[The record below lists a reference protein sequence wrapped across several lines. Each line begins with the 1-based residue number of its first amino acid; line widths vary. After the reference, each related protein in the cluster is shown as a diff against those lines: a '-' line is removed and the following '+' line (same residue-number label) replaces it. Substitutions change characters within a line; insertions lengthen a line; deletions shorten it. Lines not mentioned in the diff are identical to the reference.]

1 MSASD
6 NKIVNQEN
14 KNSADIITWREY
26 EALRNEMR
34 REFRTKD
41 DELKGTVDE
50 IKQTLDATNVTVT
63 GLADQMT
70 DIQRNIADMR
80 LAIEN
85 LTAQQQQQDDD
96 EDPELEDDA
105 HNARGAPRGHR
116 PRGWVPLGRNGRGQ
130 DEEDGLGKPKF
141 SIPKFEGGADVEEY
155 LTWELKIEKLWSLHP
170 NYSEDKKI
178 KLASSEFDGYALRWW
193 DSLVR
198 NRDEDGAQP
207 IRTWRAMKEVMTSR
221 FVPTNYMRN
230 IFDKLTLLRQGVKTV
245 DEYYMEM
252 EMLMQRGRVRES
264 LEMTMQRFLNG
275 LKYDVKGIVRH
286 YTYTNMN
293 QLLHHARE
301 AESQLA
307 EEAKVKGRATG
318 GGRFTPRAPSTAPA
332 PSTRSAPYSTP
343 PSKPVSNVSNAKK
356 SESAASTSGSSMS
369 TARNRDMLCHTCGGK
384 GHFKRDCPNRKVMII
399 NEDNEY
405 ETGDDVDPNAPDDD
419 DYDTD
424 GEDAYP
430 SDARTIVVSQRAL
443 NVLPS
448 ASTQRCNLFQTKA
461 LVGPDKAC
469 KVIIDGG
476 SCRNLASKEL
486 CTKLKLKYLPHP
498 HPYYIQWLSDNG
510 EMKVNHMVR
519 VEFAIG
525 PNLATCFRRRYP
537 QDYHHCEESHVGG
550 LMGHFGREK
559 TLLMLADHFYW
570 PKMRRD
576 VDRYVRRCITCNK
589 SKSKLKPHGL
599 YTPLPAPTTPW
610 EDISMDFVLGLPRT
624 KRGHDSIFV
633 VVDRFS
639 KMSHFIACHK
649 SDDAS
654 HIANLFFREIV
665 RLHGVPKT
673 IVSDRDVK
681 FMSYFWKTL
690 WRKLGT
696 KLLFSTTCHPQTDG
710 QTEVVNRTLSQLL
723 RSMIKKNLKEWEEC
737 LPHVEF
743 AYNRAVHSTTELCPF
758 EVVYGFKP
766 ITPLDLLPL
775 PIHER
780 VNMEAS
786 KRADF
791 VKKIHVK
798 TKELIEKKGKSN
810 AARMNKKRKEML
822 FKPGDLVWVHFRSNT
837 GARILLEKMTKEAR
851 RRSQEEP
858 GWAHTLGRRGPG
870 PGRAGLWSGGPTTLS
885 PPFLRQTLRPED
897 LSHRGYLAKS
907 YSRLCGA
914 ENTRE
919 KRALRRA
926 GIRRGNS
933 LREGEIDAIV
943 TVIELDIIAITII
956 IISTIITAVITAGHR
971 HRRSNL
977 VADACKGYNH
987 NESFIETAC
996 QHLLLLVG
1004 IDILTYRRY
1013 YDTPPILVGHQDYF
1027 LAPLPGS
1034 EALLRSSLQFLFG
1047 KSTTTATVVDEA
1059 PGEEVIPYKIPMK
1072 IIERVMDNRYEGD
1085 GTVHPGD
1092 HLLFLHELCGL
1103 FKCAGIAMD
1112 EVRKKLFS
1120 LSLSGKAA
1128 HWYKL
1133 LDNGDSLEWNDIVPR
1148 FYSKFYPPNKTLLD
1162 TSCSGSFTRNKEEFK
1177 RDLLD
1182 RIQENTE
1189 GWENDKDRESGI
1201 IYDYKCI
1208 EAFMDTDKFRNMSA
1222 IYGLDSQ
1229 VAVNLYKAFASHYEL
1244 PKKNFDKYHEPYK
1257 DKIDSSINKCV
1268 VVETADHV
1276 IPEVYIE
1283 KTPFP
1288 AKMKEY
1294 SVINSAVHKSE
1305 KKPVEPEEQIKV
1317 EPAVAIVKD
1326 LVTENVEDGHII
1338 FCEDASN
1345 IVSHPNKPKQA
1356 SVPML
1361 SVKIGDHCYYGLC
1374 DIGASVSAIPY
1385 ELYTEIMHEI
1395 DSCELEDI
1403 DVVIQL
1409 ANRETIS
1416 PIGIVRDVEVL
1427 CGKIKYPADF
1437 LVLGSAASDYCP
1449 IIFGR
1454 PFLNTCG
1461 AIIDCK
1467 KEKIL
1472 TKFAGESYEFNFS
1485 KFTKTPYKA
1494 DLPSNDFKMEQCAS
1508 IVLVP
1513 NNPLQQHLEDSES
1526 EIFRKERDELEE
1538 IFLRQ
1543 PILKHDLPVEDLGTT
1558 PPPKEDPVFDL
1569 KPLPDNL
1576 KYAHIDD
1583 KKIYPVIISSKL
1595 SEIEEERLLEILK
1608 KHRGAI
1614 GYTLDDLKGISPSI
1628 CQHAINMEDDAKP
1641 VVEPQRR
1648 LIPKMKEVVRNE
1660 VLRLLEAGIIY
1671 PIADSRWVSPVHCVP
1686 KKGGMTVV
1694 PNDNDELIPQRVVV
1708 GYRMCIDFRKVNKVT
1723 KKDHYPLPF
1732 IDQMLERL
1740 SKNTHFCFLDGYSGF
1755 SQIAVKAKDQ
1765 EKTTFTCPY
1774 GTYAYRRMPFGLC
1787 NAPATFQR
1795 CMSAI
1800 FHGFCE
1806 SIVEVFMDDFS
1817 VYGNSFDS
1825 CLRNLDKVLQ
1835 RCEETNLVLNWEKC
1849 HFMVN
1854 EGIVLG
1860 HKISERGI
1868 EVDRAKVEAIE
1879 KMPYPRDV
1887 KGIRSVLGHAGF
1899 YRRFIKDFSKISKP
1913 LTNLL
1918 QKDVPFVFDDDCKEA
1933 FETLKKALT
1942 TAPIVEPPDWN
1953 LPFEIMCDASDFA
1966 VGAVLGQ
1973 RVDKKLNVIHYA
1985 SKTLDA
1991 AQRNYATTEKE
2002 LLAVVFACDKFR
2014 PYIVDSKVT
2023 IHTDHAAIRYLMTKK
2038 DAKPRLIRWVLLL
2051 QEFDLHIV
2059 DRKGADNPV
2068 ADNLSR
2074 LENIAYDP
2082 VPVNDSFPNEQLAV
2096 IKMTKEARRRSQEEP
2111 GWAHTLGRR
2120 GPGPGRAGLW
2130 SGGPTTLFASFSS
2143 PNPSSRRPK
2152 PQRVPRESYSRL
2164 CGAENKRALRRAGIR
2179 RGNSLREGEIDAI
2192 VTVIELD
2199 IIAITIIIIS
2209 TIITAVIT
2217 AGHRHR
2223 RSNLGLILIV

>member
-1 MSASD
+1 MMSSERRSKERHDPASSSYYRRPKRGASRFLTSLWQMCKNTND
-6 NKIVNQEN
+6 VVHQSLALNQETRRRQN
-14 KNSADIITWREY
+14 EFMATRNAPVPPPGPEMEPVVPTWQMPPIDDEMLQNFDLSIGISVGKSLERSGGSSREVAQTFK
-26 EALRNEMR
+26 ERVIKEGPWVKEMTEGARRGR
-34 REFRTKD
+34 RE
-41 DELKGTVDE
+41 EPLWA
-50 IKQTLDATNVTVT
+50 QT
-63 GLADQMT
+63 
-70 DIQRNIADMR
+70 I
-80 LAIEN
+80 
-85 LTAQQQQQDDD
+85 
-96 EDPELEDDA
+96 
-105 HNARGAPRGHR
+105 
-116 PRGWVPLGRNGRGQ
+116 
-130 DEEDGLGKPKF
+130 
-141 SIPKFEGGADVEEY
+141 
-155 LTWELKIEKLWSLHP
+155 
-170 NYSEDKKI
+170 
-178 KLASSEFDGYALRWW
+178 
-193 DSLVR
+193 
-198 NRDEDGAQP
+198 
-207 IRTWRAMKEVMTSR
+207 
-221 FVPTNYMRN
+221 
-230 IFDKLTLLRQGVKTV
+230 
-245 DEYYMEM
+245 
-252 EMLMQRGRVRES
+252 
-264 LEMTMQRFLNG
+264 
-275 LKYDVKGIVRH
+275 
-286 YTYTNMN
+286 
-293 QLLHHARE
+293 
-301 AESQLA
+301 
-307 EEAKVKGRATG
+307 
-318 GGRFTPRAPSTAPA
+318 
-332 PSTRSAPYSTP
+332 
-343 PSKPVSNVSNAKK
+343 
-356 SESAASTSGSSMS
+356 
-369 TARNRDMLCHTCGGK
+369 
-384 GHFKRDCPNRKVMII
+384 
-399 NEDNEY
+399 
-405 ETGDDVDPNAPDDD
+405 
-419 DYDTD
+419 
-424 GEDAYP
+424 
-430 SDARTIVVSQRAL
+430 
-443 NVLPS
+443 
-448 ASTQRCNLFQTKA
+448 
-461 LVGPDKAC
+461 
-469 KVIIDGG
+469 
-476 SCRNLASKEL
+476 
-486 CTKLKLKYLPHP
+486 
-498 HPYYIQWLSDNG
+498 
-510 EMKVNHMVR
+510 
-519 VEFAIG
+519 
-525 PNLATCFRRRYP
+525 
-537 QDYHHCEESHVGG
+537 
-550 LMGHFGREK
+550 
-559 TLLMLADHFYW
+559 
-570 PKMRRD
+570 
-576 VDRYVRRCITCNK
+576 
-589 SKSKLKPHGL
+589 
-599 YTPLPAPTTPW
+599 
-610 EDISMDFVLGLPRT
+610 
-624 KRGHDSIFV
+624 
-633 VVDRFS
+633 
-639 KMSHFIACHK
+639 
-649 SDDAS
+649 
-654 HIANLFFREIV
+654 
-665 RLHGVPKT
+665 
-673 IVSDRDVK
+673 
-681 FMSYFWKTL
+681 
-690 WRKLGT
+690 
-696 KLLFSTTCHPQTDG
+696 
-710 QTEVVNRTLSQLL
+710 
-723 RSMIKKNLKEWEEC
+723 
-737 LPHVEF
+737 
-743 AYNRAVHSTTELCPF
+743 
-758 EVVYGFKP
+758 
-766 ITPLDLLPL
+766 
-775 PIHER
+775 
-780 VNMEAS
+780 
-786 KRADF
+786 
-791 VKKIHVK
+791 
-798 TKELIEKKGKSN
+798 
-810 AARMNKKRKEML
+810 
-822 FKPGDLVWVHFRSNT
+822 
-837 GARILLEKMTKEAR
+837 
-851 RRSQEEP
+851 
-858 GWAHTLGRRGPG
+858 GRRGPW
-870 PGRAGLWSGGPTTLS
+870 PGRATLCSGGPTASFASFSSRTPS
-885 PPFLRQTLRPED
+885 SRKPKPQ
-897 LSHRGYLAKS
+897 RGPHEG

-933 LREGEIDAIV
+933 LPEGEIDAIAI
-943 TVIELDIIAITII
+943 VIERDIISIIII
-956 IISTIITAVITAGHR
+956 IISTIYTAITTAAPR
-971 HRRSNL
+971 HRCNNS
-977 VADACKGYNH
+977 
-987 NESFIETAC
+987 
-996 QHLLLLVG
+996 G
-1004 IDILTYRRY
+1004 I
-1013 YDTPPILVGHQDYF
+1013 
-1027 LAPLPGS
+1027 S
-1034 EALLRSSLQFLFG
+1034 
-1047 KSTTTATVVDEA
+1047 
-1059 PGEEVIPYKIPMK
+1059 M
-1072 IIERVMDNRYEGD
+1072 N
-1085 GTVHPGD
+1085 
-1092 HLLFLHELCGL
+1092 
-1103 FKCAGIAMD
+1103 
-1112 EVRKKLFS
+1112 EVRKKLFTI
-1120 LSLSGKAA
+1120 SLSGKAA

-1133 LDNGDSLEWNDIVPR
+1133 LKNGDSIDWEDIVPL

-1162 TSCSGSFTRNKEEFK
+1162 TSCSGSFTRKNEEFK

-1222 IYGLDSQ
+1222 TYGLDSQ
-1229 VAVNLYKAFASHYEL
+1229 VVANLYKAFASHYEL

-1257 DKIDSSINKCV
+1257 DKVDSSVNKCV
-1268 VVETADHV
+1268 VVETVDNV
-1276 IPEVYIE
+1276 IPEAYIE

-1294 SVINSAVHKSE
+1294 SVISSAVNKSE
-1305 KKPVEPEEQIKV
+1305 KKPKEPEEQIKI

-1345 IVSHPNKPKQA
+1345 IVSHPNKSKQV

-1361 SVKIGDHCYYGLC
+1361 SVRIGDHCYYGLC

-1395 DSCELEDI
+1395 GSCELEDI
-1403 DVVIQL
+1403 DVVIHL

-1437 LVLGSAASDYCP
+1437 LVLGSAASDHCP

-1472 TKFAGESYEFNFS
+1472 TRFAGEPYEFNFS

-1513 NNPLQQHLEDSES
+1513 NNPLQQHLENSES
-1526 EIFRKERDELEE
+1526 EAFRKERDELEE

-1595 SEIEEERLLEILK
+1595 SEIEEER
-1608 KHRGAI
+1608 
-1614 GYTLDDLKGISPSI
+1614 
-1628 CQHAINMEDDAKP
+1628 
-1641 VVEPQRR
+1641 
-1648 LIPKMKEVVRNE
+1648 
-1660 VLRLLEAGIIY
+1660 
-1671 PIADSRWVSPVHCVP
+1671 WVSPVHCVP

-1694 PNDNDELIPQRVVV
+1694 PNDNDELIPQRIVV

-1806 SIVEVFMDDFS
+1806 SIVE
-1817 VYGNSFDS
+1817 
-1825 CLRNLDKVLQ
+1825 

-1942 TAPIVEPPDWN
+1942 TAPVVEPPDWN

-2051 QEFDLHIV
+2051 QEFDLHII

-2096 IKMTKEARRRSQEEP
+2096 IKVSSRESPCTMVSNNKDKEPLKENIQDPELKKEDAREDEEEVEEAPQEHQQATVASIGVISNPSNIKRS
-2111 GWAHTLGRR
+2111 ARIAT
-2120 GPGPGRAGLW
+2120 
-2130 SGGPTTLFASFSS
+2130 GGAVPRHYLAPRTSS
-2143 PNPSSRRPK
+2143 PSNYNPYRNLIYDRQTERTPKVVLPSNWDINRSDNAGEMKSEAEGWGNNSKSWDSPPDMIMSRVEHNSEMIRNLTYEIEGLQELVRKLVEKNPSPSSPK
-2152 PQRVPRESYSRL
+2152 E
-2164 CGAENKRALRRAGIR
+2164 
-2179 RGNSLREGEIDAI
+2179 
-2192 VTVIELD
+2192 
-2199 IIAITIIIIS
+2199 
-2209 TIITAVIT
+2209 
-2217 AGHRHR
+2217 
-2223 RSNLGLILIV
+2223 

>member
-1 MSASD
+1 MLSSLAPTVACPSTVAGQSA
-6 NKIVNQEN
+6 
-14 KNSADIITWREY
+14 
-26 EALRNEMR
+26 
-34 REFRTKD
+34 
-41 DELKGTVDE
+41 
-50 IKQTLDATNVTVT
+50 
-63 GLADQMT
+63 
-70 DIQRNIADMR
+70 
-80 LAIEN
+80 
-85 LTAQQQQQDDD
+85 
-96 EDPELEDDA
+96 
-105 HNARGAPRGHR
+105 
-116 PRGWVPLGRNGRGQ
+116 
-130 DEEDGLGKPKF
+130 
-141 SIPKFEGGADVEEY
+141 
-155 LTWELKIEKLWSLHP
+155 
-170 NYSEDKKI
+170 
-178 KLASSEFDGYALRWW
+178 
-193 DSLVR
+193 
-198 NRDEDGAQP
+198 
-207 IRTWRAMKEVMTSR
+207 
-221 FVPTNYMRN
+221 
-230 IFDKLTLLRQGVKTV
+230 
-245 DEYYMEM
+245 
-252 EMLMQRGRVRES
+252 S
-264 LEMTMQRFLNG
+264 LEM
-275 LKYDVKGIVRH
+275 D
-286 YTYTNMN
+286 
-293 QLLHHARE
+293 
-301 AESQLA
+301 
-307 EEAKVKGRATG
+307 
-318 GGRFTPRAPSTAPA
+318 RAPVVTGFGS
-332 PSTRSAPYSTP
+332 SAAYDFVITSVPLNKNTGVSVVFDTGNSSTP
-343 PSKPVSNVSNAKK
+343 AVV
-356 SESAASTSGSSMS
+356 T
-369 TARNRDMLCHTCGGK
+369 RQ
-384 GHFKRDCPNRKVMII
+384 F
-399 NEDNEY
+399 
-405 ETGDDVDPNAPDDD
+405 
-419 DYDTD
+419 
-424 GEDAYP
+424 
-430 SDARTIVVSQRAL
+430 SD
-443 NVLPS
+443 
-448 ASTQRCNLFQTKA
+448 
-461 LVGPDKAC
+461 
-469 KVIIDGG
+469 DGG
-476 SCRNLASKEL
+476 SRKG
-486 CTKLKLKYLPHP
+486 K
-498 HPYYIQWLSDNG
+498 
-510 EMKVNHMVR
+510 
-519 VEFAIG
+519 
-525 PNLATCFRRRYP
+525 
-537 QDYHHCEESHVGG
+537 
-550 LMGHFGREK
+550 
-559 TLLMLADHFYW
+559 
-570 PKMRRD
+570 
-576 VDRYVRRCITCNK
+576 
-589 SKSKLKPHGL
+589 
-599 YTPLPAPTTPW
+599 
-610 EDISMDFVLGLPRT
+610 
-624 KRGHDSIFV
+624 KRG
-633 VVDRFS
+633 
-639 KMSHFIACHK
+639 AQ
-649 SDDAS
+649 
-654 HIANLFFREIV
+654 
-665 RLHGVPKT
+665 T
-673 IVSDRDVK
+673 I
-681 FMSYFWKTL
+681 
-690 WRKLGT
+690 
-696 KLLFSTTCHPQTDG
+696 
-710 QTEVVNRTLSQLL
+710 
-723 RSMIKKNLKEWEEC
+723 
-737 LPHVEF
+737 
-743 AYNRAVHSTTELCPF
+743 
-758 EVVYGFKP
+758 
-766 ITPLDLLPL
+766 
-775 PIHER
+775 
-780 VNMEAS
+780 
-786 KRADF
+786 
-791 VKKIHVK
+791 
-798 TKELIEKKGKSN
+798 
-810 AARMNKKRKEML
+810 
-822 FKPGDLVWVHFRSNT
+822 
-837 GARILLEKMTKEAR
+837 
-851 RRSQEEP
+851 
-858 GWAHTLGRRGPG
+858 GRRGPW
-870 PGRAGLWSGGPTTLS
+870 PAAPPYAQGPTTLFAS
-885 PPFLRQTLRPED
+885 FSSRTPSSRKPKPRRGPTKGYASAGGEHERKE
-897 LSHRGYLAKS
+897 LSG
-907 YSRLCGA
+907 
-914 ENTRE
+914 
-919 KRALRRA
+919 
-926 GIRRGNS
+926 GIRGKFPP
-933 LREGEIDAIV
+933 GEIDAIAI
-943 TVIELDIIAITII
+943 VIELDIISTTII
-956 IISTIITAVITAGHR
+956 IISTIYTAITTAAPR
-971 HRRSNL
+971 HRCISMN
-977 VADACKGYNH
+977 
-987 NESFIETAC
+987 
-996 QHLLLLVG
+996 
-1004 IDILTYRRY
+1004 
-1013 YDTPPILVGHQDYF
+1013 
-1027 LAPLPGS
+1027 
-1034 EALLRSSLQFLFG
+1034 
-1047 KSTTTATVVDEA
+1047 
-1059 PGEEVIPYKIPMK
+1059 
-1072 IIERVMDNRYEGD
+1072 
-1085 GTVHPGD
+1085 
-1092 HLLFLHELCGL
+1092 
-1103 FKCAGIAMD
+1103 
-1112 EVRKKLFS
+1112 EVRKKLFTI
-1120 LSLSGKAA
+1120 SLSGKAA

-1133 LDNGDSLEWNDIVPR
+1133 LKNGDSIDWEDIVPL

-1162 TSCSGSFTRNKEEFK
+1162 TSCSGSFTRKNEEFK

-1222 IYGLDSQ
+1222 TYGLDSQ
-1229 VAVNLYKAFASHYEL
+1229 VVANLYKAFASHYEL

-1257 DKIDSSINKCV
+1257 DKIDSSVNKCV
-1268 VVETADHV
+1268 VVETVDNV
-1276 IPEVYIE
+1276 IPEAYIE

-1294 SVINSAVHKSE
+1294 SVISSAVNKSE
-1305 KKPVEPEEQIKV
+1305 KKPKEPEEQIKI

-1345 IVSHPNKPKQA
+1345 IVSHPNKSKQV

-1361 SVKIGDHCYYGLC
+1361 SVRIGDHCYYGLC

-1395 DSCELEDI
+1395 GSCELEDI
-1403 DVVIQL
+1403 DVVIHL

-1437 LVLGSAASDYCP
+1437 LVLGSAASDHCP

-1472 TKFAGESYEFNFS
+1472 TRFAGEPYEFNFS

-1513 NNPLQQHLEDSES
+1513 NNPLQQHLENSES
-1526 EIFRKERDELEE
+1526 EAFRKERDELEE
-1538 IFLRQ
+1538 IFRRQ

-1628 CQHAINMEDDAKP
+1628 CQHAINMEEDAKP
-1641 VVEPQRR
+1641 VVEHQRR

-1660 VLRLLEAGIIY
+1660 VLKLLEAGIIY

-1694 PNDNDELIPQRVVV
+1694 PNDNDELIPQRIVV

-1817 VYGNSFDS
+1817 VYGNSFDN

-1942 TAPIVEPPDWN
+1942 TAPVVEPPDWN

-2051 QEFDLHIV
+2051 QEFDLHII

-2074 LENIAYDP
+2074 LENIAHDP

-2096 IKMTKEARRRSQEEP
+2096 IKHHGLQQQRQGALEEEMDERINKEKEKIASAKGEEFFR
-2111 GWAHTLGRR
+2111 L
-2120 GPGPGRAGLW
+2120 LD
-2130 SGGPTTLFASFSS
+2130 LDSF
-2143 PNPSSRRPK
+2143 PCAEEAI
-2152 PQRVPRESYSRL
+2152 RVADEFCDQY
-2164 CGAENKRALRRAGIR
+2164 RALRREVEILQEENQRLR
-2179 RGNSLREGEIDAI
+2179 RMLEYYSNPSTRPSPPHSGNNESLQVLVQNCKIEKLKLKEILMKREKNPSPSSPKE
-2192 VTVIELD
+2192 
-2199 IIAITIIIIS
+2199 
-2209 TIITAVIT
+2209 
-2217 AGHRHR
+2217 
-2223 RSNLGLILIV
+2223 

>member
-1 MSASD
+1 M
-6 NKIVNQEN
+6 
-14 KNSADIITWREY
+14 W
-26 EALRNEMR
+26 
-34 REFRTKD
+34 
-41 DELKGTVDE
+41 
-50 IKQTLDATNVTVT
+50 
-63 GLADQMT
+63 
-70 DIQRNIADMR
+70 
-80 LAIEN
+80 
-85 LTAQQQQQDDD
+85 
-96 EDPELEDDA
+96 
-105 HNARGAPRGHR
+105 
-116 PRGWVPLGRNGRGQ
+116 
-130 DEEDGLGKPKF
+130 
-141 SIPKFEGGADVEEY
+141 
-155 LTWELKIEKLWSLHP
+155 
-170 NYSEDKKI
+170 
-178 KLASSEFDGYALRWW
+178 
-193 DSLVR
+193 
-198 NRDEDGAQP
+198 
-207 IRTWRAMKEVMTSR
+207 
-221 FVPTNYMRN
+221 
-230 IFDKLTLLRQGVKTV
+230 
-245 DEYYMEM
+245 
-252 EMLMQRGRVRES
+252 
-264 LEMTMQRFLNG
+264 
-275 LKYDVKGIVRH
+275 
-286 YTYTNMN
+286 
-293 QLLHHARE
+293 
-301 AESQLA
+301 
-307 EEAKVKGRATG
+307 
-318 GGRFTPRAPSTAPA
+318 
-332 PSTRSAPYSTP
+332 
-343 PSKPVSNVSNAKK
+343 
-356 SESAASTSGSSMS
+356 
-369 TARNRDMLCHTCGGK
+369 C
-384 GHFKRDCPNRKVMII
+384 
-399 NEDNEY
+399 
-405 ETGDDVDPNAPDDD
+405 
-419 DYDTD
+419 
-424 GEDAYP
+424 
-430 SDARTIVVSQRAL
+430 
-443 NVLPS
+443 
-448 ASTQRCNLFQTKA
+448 
-461 LVGPDKAC
+461 
-469 KVIIDGG
+469 
-476 SCRNLASKEL
+476 
-486 CTKLKLKYLPHP
+486 
-498 HPYYIQWLSDNG
+498 
-510 EMKVNHMVR
+510 
-519 VEFAIG
+519 
-525 PNLATCFRRRYP
+525 
-537 QDYHHCEESHVGG
+537 
-550 LMGHFGREK
+550 
-559 TLLMLADHFYW
+559 
-570 PKMRRD
+570 
-576 VDRYVRRCITCNK
+576 
-589 SKSKLKPHGL
+589 
-599 YTPLPAPTTPW
+599 
-610 EDISMDFVLGLPRT
+610 
-624 KRGHDSIFV
+624 
-633 VVDRFS
+633 
-639 KMSHFIACHK
+639 
-649 SDDAS
+649 
-654 HIANLFFREIV
+654 
-665 RLHGVPKT
+665 
-673 IVSDRDVK
+673 
-681 FMSYFWKTL
+681 
-690 WRKLGT
+690 
-696 KLLFSTTCHPQTDG
+696 
-710 QTEVVNRTLSQLL
+710 
-723 RSMIKKNLKEWEEC
+723 
-737 LPHVEF
+737 
-743 AYNRAVHSTTELCPF
+743 
-758 EVVYGFKP
+758 
-766 ITPLDLLPL
+766 
-775 PIHER
+775 
-780 VNMEAS
+780 
-786 KRADF
+786 
-791 VKKIHVK
+791 
-798 TKELIEKKGKSN
+798 
-810 AARMNKKRKEML
+810 
-822 FKPGDLVWVHFRSNT
+822 
-837 GARILLEKMTKEAR
+837 
-851 RRSQEEP
+851 
-858 GWAHTLGRRGPG
+858 
-870 PGRAGLWSGGPTTLS
+870 GGPTA
-885 PPFLRQTLRPED
+885 PFSSFSSRTPSSRKPKP
-897 LSHRGYLAKS
+897 RGT
-907 YSRLCGA
+907 SRRVTAACGA

-933 LREGEIDAIV
+933 LPEGEIDAIAI
-943 TVIELDIIAITII
+943 VIELDIISIIII
-956 IISTIITAVITAGHR
+956 IISTIYTAITTAAPR
-971 HRRSNL
+971 HRF
-977 VADACKGYNH
+977 ADACKGYNH
-987 NESFIETAC
+987 NESFIETSC

-1004 IDILTYRRY
+1004 IDILTYQRY

-1059 PGEEVIPYKIPMK
+1059 PGI
-1072 IIERVMDNRYEGD
+1072 
-1085 GTVHPGD
+1085 T
-1092 HLLFLHELCGL
+1092 
-1103 FKCAGIAMD
+1103 MD

-1120 LSLSGKAA
+1120 ISLSGKAA

-1133 LDNGDSLEWNDIVPR
+1133 LKNRDSLNWEDIVPL
-1148 FYSKFYPPNKTLLD
+1148 FYSKFYPPSEIHKDRNRIYNFWPHDGESIAQAWGRLKSLMLKCPIHELPGNVIIDNFYARLSFQDKTLLD

-1208 EAFMDTDKFRNMSA
+1208 EAFMDTDKFCNMSA
-1222 IYGLDSQ
+1222 TYGLDSQ
-1229 VAVNLYKAFASHYEL
+1229 VVANLYKAFASHYEL

-1257 DKIDSSINKCV
+1257 DKIDSSVNKCV
-1268 VVETADHV
+1268 VIETVDHV
-1276 IPEVYIE
+1276 LPEAYIE

-1294 SVINSAVHKSE
+1294 SVISSAVNKSE
-1305 KKPVEPEEQIKV
+1305 KKPIEPEEQIKV

-1345 IVSHPNKPKQA
+1345 IVSHPNKPKQV

-1361 SVKIGDHCYYGLC
+1361 SVRIGDHCYYGLC

-1494 DLPSNDFKMEQCAS
+1494 DLPSDDFKMEQCAS

-1513 NNPLQQHLEDSES
+1513 NNPLQQHLENSES
-1526 EIFRKERDELEE
+1526 EVFRKERDELEE

-1583 KKIYPVIISSKL
+1583 KKIYHVIISSKL

-1641 VVEPQRR
+1641 VVEHQRR

-1660 VLRLLEAGIIY
+1660 VLKLLEAGIIY

-1708 GYRMCIDFRKVNKVT
+1708 G
-1723 KKDHYPLPF
+1723 
-1732 IDQMLERL
+1732 
-1740 SKNTHFCFLDGYSGF
+1740 
-1755 SQIAVKAKDQ
+1755 
-1765 EKTTFTCPY
+1765 
-1774 GTYAYRRMPFGLC
+1774 RMPFGLC

-1817 VYGNSFDS
+1817 VYGNSFDN

-1942 TAPIVEPPDWN
+1942 TAPVVEPPDWN

-2014 PYIVDSKVT
+2014 SYIVDSKVT

-2051 QEFDLHIV
+2051 QEFDLHII

-2096 IKMTKEARRRSQEEP
+2096 IKVSSRESPWIYFGSRSTMSSSGTQKDSFFEDVVNPYMNELKMHPKELLLVDGELQIKDVQGPKGEGSLEDRMEKLEQEVFNYKKMAERKWDYKP
-2111 GWAHTLGRR
+2111 ILVGSVNTGR
-2120 GPGPGRAGLW
+2120 
-2130 SGGPTTLFASFSS
+2130 SFSHNLQGVLPPALDLDS
-2143 PNPSSRRPK
+2143 FPCVEEAI
-2152 PQRVPRESYSRL
+2152 RVADEFCDQY
-2164 CGAENKRALRRAGIR
+2164 RALRREVEILQEENQRLR
-2179 RGNSLREGEIDAI
+2179 RMLEYYSIPSTRPSPPHSDNNEFLQVLVQNCKTEKLKLKEILKKREKNPSPSSPKE
-2192 VTVIELD
+2192 
-2199 IIAITIIIIS
+2199 
-2209 TIITAVIT
+2209 
-2217 AGHRHR
+2217 
-2223 RSNLGLILIV
+2223 

>member
-1 MSASD
+1 
-6 NKIVNQEN
+6 
-14 KNSADIITWREY
+14 
-26 EALRNEMR
+26 
-34 REFRTKD
+34 
-41 DELKGTVDE
+41 
-50 IKQTLDATNVTVT
+50 
-63 GLADQMT
+63 
-70 DIQRNIADMR
+70 
-80 LAIEN
+80 
-85 LTAQQQQQDDD
+85 
-96 EDPELEDDA
+96 
-105 HNARGAPRGHR
+105 
-116 PRGWVPLGRNGRGQ
+116 
-130 DEEDGLGKPKF
+130 
-141 SIPKFEGGADVEEY
+141 
-155 LTWELKIEKLWSLHP
+155 
-170 NYSEDKKI
+170 
-178 KLASSEFDGYALRWW
+178 
-193 DSLVR
+193 
-198 NRDEDGAQP
+198 
-207 IRTWRAMKEVMTSR
+207 
-221 FVPTNYMRN
+221 
-230 IFDKLTLLRQGVKTV
+230 
-245 DEYYMEM
+245 ME
-252 EMLMQRGRVRES
+252 
-264 LEMTMQRFLNG
+264 
-275 LKYDVKGIVRH
+275 
-286 YTYTNMN
+286 
-293 QLLHHARE
+293 
-301 AESQLA
+301 
-307 EEAKVKGRATG
+307 
-318 GGRFTPRAPSTAPA
+318 
-332 PSTRSAPYSTP
+332 
-343 PSKPVSNVSNAKK
+343 
-356 SESAASTSGSSMS
+356 
-369 TARNRDMLCHTCGGK
+369 
-384 GHFKRDCPNRKVMII
+384 
-399 NEDNEY
+399 
-405 ETGDDVDPNAPDDD
+405 
-419 DYDTD
+419 
-424 GEDAYP
+424 
-430 SDARTIVVSQRAL
+430 
-443 NVLPS
+443 
-448 ASTQRCNLFQTKA
+448 
-461 LVGPDKAC
+461 
-469 KVIIDGG
+469 
-476 SCRNLASKEL
+476 
-486 CTKLKLKYLPHP
+486 
-498 HPYYIQWLSDNG
+498 
-510 EMKVNHMVR
+510 
-519 VEFAIG
+519 
-525 PNLATCFRRRYP
+525 
-537 QDYHHCEESHVGG
+537 
-550 LMGHFGREK
+550 
-559 TLLMLADHFYW
+559 
-570 PKMRRD
+570 
-576 VDRYVRRCITCNK
+576 
-589 SKSKLKPHGL
+589 
-599 YTPLPAPTTPW
+599 
-610 EDISMDFVLGLPRT
+610 
-624 KRGHDSIFV
+624 
-633 VVDRFS
+633 
-639 KMSHFIACHK
+639 
-649 SDDAS
+649 
-654 HIANLFFREIV
+654 
-665 RLHGVPKT
+665 
-673 IVSDRDVK
+673 
-681 FMSYFWKTL
+681 
-690 WRKLGT
+690 
-696 KLLFSTTCHPQTDG
+696 
-710 QTEVVNRTLSQLL
+710 
-723 RSMIKKNLKEWEEC
+723 
-737 LPHVEF
+737 
-743 AYNRAVHSTTELCPF
+743 
-758 EVVYGFKP
+758 
-766 ITPLDLLPL
+766 
-775 PIHER
+775 
-780 VNMEAS
+780 
-786 KRADF
+786 
-791 VKKIHVK
+791 
-798 TKELIEKKGKSN
+798 
-810 AARMNKKRKEML
+810 
-822 FKPGDLVWVHFRSNT
+822 
-837 GARILLEKMTKEAR
+837 
-851 RRSQEEP
+851 
-858 GWAHTLGRRGPG
+858 
-870 PGRAGLWSGGPTTLS
+870 
-885 PPFLRQTLRPED
+885 
-897 LSHRGYLAKS
+897 
-907 YSRLCGA
+907 
-914 ENTRE
+914 
-919 KRALRRA
+919 
-926 GIRRGNS
+926 
-933 LREGEIDAIV
+933 
-943 TVIELDIIAITII
+943 
-956 IISTIITAVITAGHR
+956 
-971 HRRSNL
+971 
-977 VADACKGYNH
+977 
-987 NESFIETAC
+987 
-996 QHLLLLVG
+996 
-1004 IDILTYRRY
+1004 
-1013 YDTPPILVGHQDYF
+1013 
-1027 LAPLPGS
+1027 
-1034 EALLRSSLQFLFG
+1034 RSSLEFLFG
-1047 KSTTTATVVDEA
+1047 KSTTTAKVVDEA
-1059 PGEEVIPYKIPMK
+1059 PGEEEISYKIPMK
-1072 IIERVMDNRYEGD
+1072 IIECVVDNRYTGD

-1120 LSLSGKAA
+1120 ISLSGKAA

-1148 FYSKFYPPNKTLLD
+1148 FYSKFYPPSEIHKDRNRIYNFWPHDGESIAQAWGRLKSLMLKCPIHELPGNVIIDNFYARLSFQDKTLLD

-1222 IYGLDSQ
+1222 TYGLDSQ
-1229 VAVNLYKAFASHYEL
+1229 VAANLYKAFASHYEL

-1276 IPEVYIE
+1276 IPEAYIE

-1345 IVSHPNKPKQA
+1345 IVSHPNKSRKA

-1361 SVKIGDHCYYGLC
+1361 SVRIGDHCYYGLC
-1374 DIGASVSAIPY
+1374 DIGASISAIPY

-1395 DSCELEDI
+1395 GSCELEDI

-1526 EIFRKERDELEE
+1526 EVFRKERDELEE

-1641 VVEPQRR
+1641 VVEHQRR

-1708 GYRMCIDFRKVNKVT
+1708 GYRMCIDYRKVNKVT

-2014 PYIVDSKVT
+2014 SYIVDSKVT

-2096 IKMTKEARRRSQEEP
+2096 IKVSSRDSPWYADYANFIVSKYLPPTFSAQQRRKFFYDLRHYFWDDPHLYKEGVDGILRRCVPEYEQQEILSKCH
-2111 GWAHTLGRR
+2111 GSAYGGHH
-2120 GPGPGRAGLW
+2120 AGERTAQKVLQ
-2130 SGGPTTLFASFSS
+2130 SGFYWPTLFKDARKFILSCDECQRVGNISRRNEMPMNYTLVIEPFDCWGFDFMG
-2143 PNPSSRRPK
+2143 PFPSS
-2152 PQRVPRESYSRL
+2152 E
-2164 CGAENKRALRRAGIR
+2164 
-2179 RGNSLREGEIDAI
+2179 GNTHILVAVDYVTKWVEAIPTKSADGETSLRML
-2192 VTVIELD
+2192 LD
-2199 IIAITIIIIS
+2199 IIFPRFGVPRYIMTDGGSHFIHGGFRKTLAKYGINHRIASAYHPQTSGQVELSNREIKSILQKTVNKTRKNWASKLKDALWAYRTAYKNPMGMSPYKMVYGKACHLPLELEHKAYWAVRELNKDPKLAGDKRLLQLSSLDEWRSEAYENAKLFKEKVKKWHDRRIIKREFNIGDKVLLYRSRLRFFAGKLLSKWEGPYVVEEVYRSGAIKISSLQGNATQVVNGQRLKHYISGDSYNVDVDIIQVETPEAFIKGQIDS
-2209 TIITAVIT
+2209 PPE
-2217 AGHRHR
+2217 
-2223 RSNLGLILIV
+2223 LDFE

>member
-1 MSASD
+1 MAAANLGNAEWERSKVSNQDVNLLKRLGLMKKENAIRFPKEESYPNPPMEYRVSFVDHLIRGLSAPIHDFLRGLLFVYGIQLHQLTPNSILHVSIFITLCECFLGVAPNWALWKRLFCLRRNGSHNTTYNIGGVVICVRND
-6 NKIVNQEN
+6 VDYFDVKFPDSVQGWRRRWLYIHEEDANSVEHNIVPFDGNAKIQRRYSWDAEASEEER
-14 KNSADIITWREY
+14 KAT
-26 EALRNEMR
+26 EALMTRIHELQNLRGKELSGVQIIAYFLRIRVQPLQARKNPLWTYAGEKDANRLSKDLSVKDLEKLVR
-34 REFRTKD
+34 RITSLNKRDPIPSSCGVEPYSSTNPLPKNHPSMD
-41 DELKGTVDE
+41 SLPPLPEGGDVDE
-50 IKQTLDATNVTVT
+50 
-63 GLADQMT
+63 
-70 DIQRNIADMR
+70 
-80 LAIEN
+80 
-85 LTAQQQQQDDD
+85 
-96 EDPELEDDA
+96 
-105 HNARGAPRGHR
+105 
-116 PRGWVPLGRNGRGQ
+116 
-130 DEEDGLGKPKF
+130 
-141 SIPKFEGGADVEEY
+141 
-155 LTWELKIEKLWSLHP
+155 
-170 NYSEDKKI
+170 
-178 KLASSEFDGYALRWW
+178 
-193 DSLVR
+193 
-198 NRDEDGAQP
+198 
-207 IRTWRAMKEVMTSR
+207 RA
-221 FVPTNYMRN
+221 
-230 IFDKLTLLRQGVKTV
+230 
-245 DEYYMEM
+245 
-252 EMLMQRGRVRES
+252 
-264 LEMTMQRFLNG
+264 
-275 LKYDVKGIVRH
+275 
-286 YTYTNMN
+286 
-293 QLLHHARE
+293 
-301 AESQLA
+301 
-307 EEAKVKGRATG
+307 
-318 GGRFTPRAPSTAPA
+318 
-332 PSTRSAPYSTP
+332 
-343 PSKPVSNVSNAKK
+343 
-356 SESAASTSGSSMS
+356 
-369 TARNRDMLCHTCGGK
+369 
-384 GHFKRDCPNRKVMII
+384 
-399 NEDNEY
+399 
-405 ETGDDVDPNAPDDD
+405 
-419 DYDTD
+419 
-424 GEDAYP
+424 
-430 SDARTIVVSQRAL
+430 
-443 NVLPS
+443 
-448 ASTQRCNLFQTKA
+448 
-461 LVGPDKAC
+461 
-469 KVIIDGG
+469 
-476 SCRNLASKEL
+476 
-486 CTKLKLKYLPHP
+486 
-498 HPYYIQWLSDNG
+498 
-510 EMKVNHMVR
+510 
-519 VEFAIG
+519 
-525 PNLATCFRRRYP
+525 
-537 QDYHHCEESHVGG
+537 
-550 LMGHFGREK
+550 
-559 TLLMLADHFYW
+559 
-570 PKMRRD
+570 
-576 VDRYVRRCITCNK
+576 
-589 SKSKLKPHGL
+589 
-599 YTPLPAPTTPW
+599 
-610 EDISMDFVLGLPRT
+610 
-624 KRGHDSIFV
+624 
-633 VVDRFS
+633 
-639 KMSHFIACHK
+639 
-649 SDDAS
+649 
-654 HIANLFFREIV
+654 
-665 RLHGVPKT
+665 
-673 IVSDRDVK
+673 IVSDDNQEAPSFVNEPAE
-681 FMSYFWKTL
+681 S
-690 WRKLGT
+690 RKSAGT
-696 KLLFSTTCHPQTDG
+696 ASEETTSAQSPPPAVSPKGKRKRNVDEDSGT
-710 QTEVVNRTLSQLL
+710 SQP
-723 RSMIKKNLKEWEEC
+723 EE
-737 LPHVEF
+737 
-743 AYNRAVHSTTELCPF
+743 AA
-758 EVVYGFKP
+758 
-766 ITPLDLLPL
+766 PL
-775 PIHER
+775 PKKAAYDPYLASIISSGSPHEDSAGR
-780 VNMEAS
+780 RTPE
-786 KRADF
+786 R
-791 VKKIHVK
+791 
-798 TKELIEKKGKSN
+798 KEL
-810 AARMNKKRKEML
+810 
-822 FKPGDLVWVHFRSNT
+822 
-837 GARILLEKMTKEAR
+837 
-851 RRSQEEP
+851 
-858 GWAHTLGRRGPG
+858 
-870 PGRAGLWSGGPTTLS
+870 SGG
-885 PPFLRQTLRPED
+885 
-897 LSHRGYLAKS
+897 
-907 YSRLCGA
+907 
-914 ENTRE
+914 
-919 KRALRRA
+919 
-926 GIRRGNS
+926 RRGNS
-933 LREGEIDAIV
+933 LPEGEIDAIV
-943 TVIELDIIAITII
+943 IVIELDIIATTII
-956 IISTIITAVITAGHR
+956 IISTIITAVSTAGHR

-977 VADACKGYNH
+977 
-987 NESFIETAC
+987 
-996 QHLLLLVG
+996 
-1004 IDILTYRRY
+1004 
-1013 YDTPPILVGHQDYF
+1013 
-1027 LAPLPGS
+1027 
-1034 EALLRSSLQFLFG
+1034 
-1047 KSTTTATVVDEA
+1047 
-1059 PGEEVIPYKIPMK
+1059 
-1072 IIERVMDNRYEGD
+1072 
-1085 GTVHPGD
+1085 
-1092 HLLFLHELCGL
+1092 
-1103 FKCAGIAMD
+1103 GIAMD

-1133 LDNGDSLEWNDIVPR
+1133 LDNGDSLEWDDIVPR

-1208 EAFMDTDKFRNMSA
+1208 EAFMDTDTFRNMSA
-1222 IYGLDSQ
+1222 TYGLDSQ
-1229 VAVNLYKAFASHYEL
+1229 VAANLYKAFASHYEL

-1268 VVETADHV
+1268 VVETADRV
-1276 IPEVYIE
+1276 IPEAYIE

-1305 KKPVEPEEQIKV
+1305 KKPIEPEEQIKV

-1326 LVTENVEDGHII
+1326 LVTENIEDGQII

-1345 IVSHPNKPKQA
+1345 IVSHPNKSKQV

-1361 SVKIGDHCYYGLC
+1361 SVRIGDHCYYGLC

-1395 DSCELEDI
+1395 GSCELEDI

-1437 LVLGSAASDYCP
+1437 LVLGSAA
-1449 IIFGR
+1449 
-1454 PFLNTCG
+1454 N
-1461 AIIDCK
+1461 CK

-1472 TKFAGESYEFNFS
+1472 TKFAGEPYEFNFS

-1576 KYAHIDD
+1576 KYAYVDD

-1595 SEIEEERLLEILK
+1595 TEFEEERLLQILK

-1648 LIPKMKEVVRNE
+1648 LIPKMKDVVRNE

-1806 SIVEVFMDDFS
+1806 SIVE
-1817 VYGNSFDS
+1817 
-1825 CLRNLDKVLQ
+1825 

-1933 FETLKKALT
+1933 FDTLKKALT

-2014 PYIVDSKVT
+2014 SYIVDSKVT

-2051 QEFDLHIV
+2051 QEFDLHII

-2096 IKMTKEARRRSQEEP
+2096 IKGALPPALDLDSFPCVEEAIRVADEFCDQYRALKREVEILQEENQR
-2111 GWAHTLGRR
+2111 LRR
-2120 GPGPGRAGLW
+2120 MLEYYSNPSTRPSPPH
-2130 SGGPTTLFASFSS
+2130 SGNNESLQVLVQNYKIEKLKLKEILMKREKNSS
-2143 PNPSSRRPK
+2143 PPSPK
-2152 PQRVPRESYSRL
+2152 E
-2164 CGAENKRALRRAGIR
+2164 
-2179 RGNSLREGEIDAI
+2179 
-2192 VTVIELD
+2192 
-2199 IIAITIIIIS
+2199 
-2209 TIITAVIT
+2209 
-2217 AGHRHR
+2217 
-2223 RSNLGLILIV
+2223 

>member
-1 MSASD
+1 MTNAEMHAHFLHLLGGHTTDVDGRLGDVDAKLTDALDKIEGLEAAFNSKLDAKFQELLTRLPPPRANVQRRARRVPRADVPAGTAPAAAAAHDAPSD
-6 NKIVNQEN
+6 EGYEDYGGNEDEQVDEN
-14 KNSADIITWREY
+14 V
-26 EALRNEMR
+26 L
-34 REFRTKD
+34 D
-41 DELKGTVDE
+41 DEEVQQPAPGRPRQLNRHARPPPRPV
-50 IKQTLDATNVTVT
+50 
-63 GLADQMT
+63 
-70 DIQRNIADMR
+70 RN
-80 LAIEN
+80 
-85 LTAQQQQQDDD
+85 DDD
-96 EDPELEDDA
+96 HVAKLKL
-105 HNARGAPRGHR
+105 N
-116 PRGWVPLGRNGRGQ
+116 
-130 DEEDGLGKPKF
+130 
-141 SIPKFEGGADVEEY
+141 IPPFEGRYNPDAY
-155 LTWELKIEKLWSLHP
+155 LTWELEVEQRFACLKYPDHLRVSAATCEFTDFASIWWSEHCRVHHANIPTTWVGL
-170 NYSEDKKI
+170 
-178 KLASSEFDGYALRWW
+178 KLAM
-193 DSLVR
+193 
-198 NRDEDGAQP
+198 
-207 IRTWRAMKEVMTSR
+207 RTR
-221 FVPTNYMRN
+221 FVPPHYQR
-230 IFDKLTLLRQGVKTV
+230 DLLKKLSRLEQGKNSVE
-245 DEYYMEM
+245 DYYQELQTGMI
-252 EMLMQRGRVRES
+252 RC
-264 LEMTMQRFLNG
+264 
-275 LKYDVKGIVRH
+275 GIVED
-286 YTYTNMN
+286 NEAM
-293 QLLHHARE
+293 LARFFGGLNKE
-301 AESQLA
+301 IQHILDYKEYNTITRLFHLACKAEREVQDRQPPWRKANVSA
-307 EEAKVKGRATG
+307 GRTSSWTTRQSAPQSRGAT
-318 GGRFTPRAPSTAPA
+318 PA
-332 PSTRSAPYSTP
+332 PSTSKYTAPASRAPPAATSP
-343 PSKPVSNVSNAKK
+343 PSAGPPRSS
-356 SESAASTSGSSMS
+356 SSMASTGK
-369 TARNRDMLCHTCGGK
+369 TRDIQCRKCLGFGHIERECRTKRVMLV
-384 GHFKRDCPNRKVMII
+384 R
-399 NEDNEY
+399 E
-405 ETGDDVDPNAPDDD
+405 
-419 DYDTD
+419 D
-424 GEDAYP
+424 GEYD
-430 SDARTIVVSQRAL
+430 
-443 NVLPS
+443 S
-448 ASTQRCNLFQTKA
+448 ASDFDEDTLALIAARDGANSDSEREMEVMEADTADQYRSLVAQRVLSVQLSKAEHDQRHNLFQTRGVVKERA
-461 LVGPDKAC
+461 IRI
-469 KVIIDGG
+469 IIDGG
-476 SCRNLASKEL
+476 SCNNLASVDMVE
-486 CTKLKLKYLPHP
+486 KLSLPTRQRT
-498 HPYYIQWLSDNG
+498 HPYYIQW
-510 EMKVNHMVR
+510 
-519 VEFAIG
+519 F
-525 PNLATCFRRRYP
+525 
-537 QDYHHCEESHVGG
+537 ESS
-550 LMGHFGREK
+550 R
-559 TLLMLADHFYW
+559 
-570 PKMRRD
+570 
-576 VDRYVRRCITCNK
+576 
-589 SKSKLKPHGL
+589 KLK
-599 YTPLPAPTTPW
+599 
-610 EDISMDFVLGLPRT
+610 R
-624 KRGHDSIFV
+624 
-633 VVDRFS
+633 
-639 KMSHFIACHK
+639 
-649 SDDAS
+649 
-654 HIANLFFREIV
+654 
-665 RLHGVPKT
+665 
-673 IVSDRDVK
+673 
-681 FMSYFWKTL
+681 
-690 WRKLGT
+690 
-696 KLLFSTTCHPQTDG
+696 
-710 QTEVVNRTLSQLL
+710 
-723 RSMIKKNLKEWEEC
+723 
-737 LPHVEF
+737 
-743 AYNRAVHSTTELCPF
+743 
-758 EVVYGFKP
+758 
-766 ITPLDLLPL
+766 
-775 PIHER
+775 
-780 VNMEAS
+780 
-786 KRADF
+786 
-791 VKKIHVK
+791 
-798 TKELIEKKGKSN
+798 
-810 AARMNKKRKEML
+810 
-822 FKPGDLVWVHFRSNT
+822 
-837 GARILLEKMTKEAR
+837 
-851 RRSQEEP
+851 
-858 GWAHTLGRRGPG
+858 
-870 PGRAGLWSGGPTTLS
+870 
-885 PPFLRQTLRPED
+885 ED
-897 LSHRGYLAKS
+897 LTKS

-933 LREGEIDAIV
+933 LPEGEIDAIAI
-943 TVIELDIIAITII
+943 VIELDIISIIIII
-956 IISTIITAVITAGHR
+956 IISTIYTAITTAAPR
-971 HRRSNL
+971 HRCISMN
-977 VADACKGYNH
+977 
-987 NESFIETAC
+987 
-996 QHLLLLVG
+996 
-1004 IDILTYRRY
+1004 
-1013 YDTPPILVGHQDYF
+1013 
-1027 LAPLPGS
+1027 
-1034 EALLRSSLQFLFG
+1034 
-1047 KSTTTATVVDEA
+1047 
-1059 PGEEVIPYKIPMK
+1059 
-1072 IIERVMDNRYEGD
+1072 
-1085 GTVHPGD
+1085 
-1092 HLLFLHELCGL
+1092 
-1103 FKCAGIAMD
+1103 
-1112 EVRKKLFS
+1112 EVRKKLFTI
-1120 LSLSGKAA
+1120 SLSGKAA

-1133 LDNGDSLEWNDIVPR
+1133 LKNGDSIDWEDIVPL
-1148 FYSKFYPPNKTLLD
+1148 FYSKFYPPSEIHKDRNRIYNFWPHDGESIAQAWGRLKSLMLKCPIHELPGNVIIDNFYARLSFQDKTLLD

-1222 IYGLDSQ
+1222 TYGLDSQ
-1229 VAVNLYKAFASHYEL
+1229 VVANLYKAFASHYEL

-1257 DKIDSSINKCV
+1257 DKVDSSVNKCV
-1268 VVETADHV
+1268 VIETVDNV
-1276 IPEVYIE
+1276 IPEAYIE

-1294 SVINSAVHKSE
+1294 SVISSAVNKSE
-1305 KKPVEPEEQIKV
+1305 KKPKEPEEQIKI

-1345 IVSHPNKPKQA
+1345 IVSHPNKPKQV

-1361 SVKIGDHCYYGLC
+1361 SVRIGDHCYYGLC

-1395 DSCELEDI
+1395 GSCELEDI
-1403 DVVIQL
+1403 DVIIHL

-1437 LVLGSAASDYCP
+1437 LVLGSAASDHCP

-1472 TKFAGESYEFNFS
+1472 TRFAGEPYEFNFS

-1513 NNPLQQHLEDSES
+1513 NNPLQQHLENSES
-1526 EIFRKERDELEE
+1526 EAFRKERDELEE

-1583 KKIYPVIISSKL
+1583 KKIYHVIISSKL

-1641 VVEPQRR
+1641 VVEHQRR

-1660 VLRLLEAGIIY
+1660 VLKLLEAGIIY

-1694 PNDNDELIPQRVVV
+1694 PNDNDELIPQRIVV

-1817 VYGNSFDS
+1817 VYGNSFDN

-1942 TAPIVEPPDWN
+1942 TAPVVEPPDWN

-2051 QEFDLHIV
+2051 QEFDLHII

-2096 IKMTKEARRRSQEEP
+2096 IKVSSRESPWICFGSRSTMSSSGTQKDSFFEDVVNPYMNELKMHPKELLLVDGELQIKDVQGPKGEGSLEDRMEKLEQEVFNYKKMAEREVDIFHKIVSELIDGHKKETAKLWDDIFSLHDTTNKLQAQLYDVHNQNCEYENRFKRISHAASFRFPETKMSFVD
-2111 GWAHTLGRR
+2111 
-2120 GPGPGRAGLW
+2120 
-2130 SGGPTTLFASFSS
+2130 GGPLPWKSDDGKDSPSS
-2143 PNPSSRRPK
+2143 PK
-2152 PQRVPRESYSRL
+2152 E
-2164 CGAENKRALRRAGIR
+2164 
-2179 RGNSLREGEIDAI
+2179 
-2192 VTVIELD
+2192 
-2199 IIAITIIIIS
+2199 
-2209 TIITAVIT
+2209 
-2217 AGHRHR
+2217 
-2223 RSNLGLILIV
+2223 